1 MKYLVFWYLAIPVML
16 VAMMVD
22 WNRGIKPVSSL
33 AWAGVVLIAQV
44 TGWIKEIQDN
54 KSSQKANDA
63 AVRCKHGIK
72 TWHSC
77 KGCAEEFAY
86 FETCALCGMRWD
98 NRIQKH
104 DHKMIPDSSGRPE
117 YFLNG
122 QKLVMS
128 SSYWSTGGYSG
139 SYMSGMNSLAI
150 DTRVVA
156 PAAIIPAHPLNR
168 EMKLVQPTDE
178 GQTHG

>member
-1 MKYLVFWYLAIPVML
+1 MKYLVFWYAAIPVML

-33 AWAGVVLIAQV
+33 AWAGVILVAQV
-44 TGWIKEIQDN
+44 AGWIKEIQDN

-122 QKLVMS
+122 QKLMMS
-128 SSYWSTGGYSG
+128 SWYWSTGYSG
-139 SYMSGMNSLAI
+139 SYMMVMNSSVDPRTVPPQVHLTPI
-150 DTRVVA
+150 V
-156 PAAIIPAHPLNR
+156 PPNR
-168 EMKLVQPTDE
+168 EMKLVLPPEETKNA
-178 GQTHG
+178 

>member
-1 MKYLVFWYLAIPVML
+1 MKYLVFWYVALPVML
-16 VAMMVD
+16 VAMVID

-33 AWAGVVLIAQV
+33 AWGGAILIAEV
-44 TGWIKEIQDN
+44 VGWIQKRRET
-54 KSSQKANDA
+54 KAGEKANDA

-104 DHKMIPDSSGRPE
+104 DHKMIPDADGRAE

-122 QKLVMS
+122 QKLMMS
-128 SSYWSTGGYSG
+128 SSFWPTGYSG
-139 SYMSGMNSLAI
+139 SYMSGMNSLAV
-150 DTRVVA
+150 DTRFAQPQVHVT
-156 PAAIIPAHPLNR
+156 PIVPPNR
-168 EMKLVQPTDE
+168 EMKLVPPIEETKDA
-178 GQTHG
+178 